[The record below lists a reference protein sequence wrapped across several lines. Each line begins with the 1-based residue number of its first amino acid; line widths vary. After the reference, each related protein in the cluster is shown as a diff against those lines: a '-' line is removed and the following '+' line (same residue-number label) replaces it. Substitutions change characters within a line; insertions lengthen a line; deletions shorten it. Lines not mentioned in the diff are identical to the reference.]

1 MKDRVS
7 TYPGR
12 VQLTPVSGQANVYD
26 LVRADQPTEPGTPLN
41 KASLLTDAVAI
52 AFGLTNTAVPN
63 DVFNKLSFLHQ
74 YVWERFSITGSPRNG
89 ANPAETGS
97 GSGYP
102 SGGGTSFS
110 NTASTSANTY
120 QYSSS
125 VTVST
130 SGTITLNSPS
140 SLKVTATSNI
150 DTLKGKY
157 IKYSSGNTNSSVWS
171 GKVFYVSN
179 NASMTVSSKVLY
191 ISTDKVFEVLADIT
205 VNTSSRTIVTSASAS
220 GYPTGISGSY
230 LYIPCGKPYD
240 NLTSKNNLITTG
252 TYTGSGTTSQTI
264 NVGFPAKCLIL
275 FDIDES
281 DNTKESIG
289 FSFDGLGKLLVFYGS
304 TNSNMYS
311 DRTKI
316 VVSYLKNG
324 TIEIRL
330 SGSYSSSSSYFCRS
344 GIEYG
349 YIAIGAM

>member
-12 VQLTPVSGQANVYD
+12 VRMTPVSGQTNVYD
-26 LVRADQPTEPGTPLN
+26 LERADQPTETGTPLN
-41 KASLLTDAVAI
+41 KANLLTDAVAT
-52 AFGLTNTAVPN
+52 AFGLSNTAVPN

-74 YVWERFSITGSPRNG
+74 YVWERFSITGSPKNG
-89 ANPAETGS
+89 ANPPMGAS

-102 SGGGTSFS
+102 SGGGTYFS
-110 NTASTSANTY
+110 TTSSSSANTY

-130 SGTITLNSPS
+130 SGTITLNNPS
-140 SLKVTATSNI
+140 SLKVTGTSAI

-157 IKYSSGNTNSSVWS
+157 IKYSSGSANTDVWS
-171 GKVFYVSN
+171 GKVFYVETD
-179 NASMTVSSKVLY
+179 AQLVSKSGLY
-191 ISTDKVFEVLADIT
+191 ISTDKVFEVLADVT
-205 VNTSSRTIVTSASAS
+205 VNTSSRTIVKSASAS
-220 GYPTGISGSY
+220 GYATGISGNY

-264 NVGFPAKCLIL
+264 NVGFPAKCLIV

-281 DNTKESIG
+281 DTSNESIG
-289 FSFDGLGKLLVFYGS
+289 FSFDGLKNLLVFYGS
-304 TNSNMYS
+304 TNSYLYS
-311 DRTKI
+311 SRNKVAVT
-316 VVSYLKNG
+316 YMKNG
-324 TIEIRL
+324 TIEL
-330 SGSYSSSSSYFCRS
+330 KHSGSYSSSSTYFCRS

-349 YIAIGAM
+349 YIAIGSM